1 MSQPSQPG
9 QPQERIDV
17 RGAID
22 LSGLARSSGPAPGE
36 PGGIP
41 APGPYVVDA
50 DTESFG
56 SLVQA
61 STQHPVI
68 VVLWAQWSEVAT
80 KLLEDLGTLAGEA
93 AGAFLLAR
101 IDSEANPQVA
111 QAFRAQSVPTTV
123 ALLAGQPLPLFEGGL
138 PLDQL
143 RGLVDQLKEAAAANG
158 ITGLAPAGPGA
169 EAPAAPAEP
178 EEPPLPPLHQAAYDA
193 IERDD
198 LPAAVAA
205 YTQALEENPRDDDA
219 RAGLAQVQL
228 LDRLRGADPHAVRK
242 AAADAPQDLDA
253 QLAVADLDVATG
265 AVEDGFLRILD
276 LVRTSAGEDR
286 DRLRE
291 HLLELFEVVG
301 GHDERVVAARRSLA
315 AALY

>member
-1 MSQPSQPG
+1 MSQPSQS
-9 QPQERIDV
+9 PQGFEM

-22 LSGLARSSGPAPGE
+22 LSGLARSAGPAPGE

-50 DTESFG
+50 DTASFG
-56 SLVQA
+56 ELVQA
-61 STQHPVI
+61 STQYPVL

-80 KLLEDLGTLAGEA
+80 TLLKDLGTLAGESG
-93 AGAFLLAR
+93 GAFLLAR
-101 IDSEANPQVA
+101 IDAEANPQVA

-123 ALLAGQPLPLFEGGL
+123 ALMAGQPLPLFEGGL

-143 RGLVDQLKEAAAANG
+143 RGLVDQVKQAAATNG
-158 ITGLAPAGPGA
+158 LTGLAPAGPGEASA
-169 EAPAAPAEP
+169 EPEEP
-178 EEPPLPPLHQAAYDA
+178 EEPPLPPLHQEAYDA

-205 YTQALEENPRDDDA
+205 YTKALAEDPRDEDA
-219 RAGLAQVQL
+219 KAGLAQVKL
-228 LDRLRGADPHAVRK
+228 LERLRDVDPQAVRQ
-242 AAADAPQDLDA
+242 AAADAPDDLDA

-265 AVEDGFLRILD
+265 AVEDGFARVVD
-276 LVRTSAGEDR
+276 LVRVRFGEDR

-301 GHDERVVAARRSLA
+301 SGDERVVAARRALA

>member
-1 MSQPSQPG
+1 MSQPSQPS

-68 VVLWAQWSEVAT
+68 VVLWAQWSEIAT
-80 KLLEDLGTLAGEA
+80 QLLADMATLAAESG
-93 AGAFLLAR
+93 GAFLLAR

-123 ALLAGQPLPLFEGGL
+123 ALLAGQPLPLFEGGMQ
-138 PLDQL
+138 LDQL
-143 RGLVDQLKEAAAANG
+143 RDLVAQLKEAASANG

-169 EAPAAPAEP
+169 AEEPAQP

-219 RAGLAQVQL
+219 RAGLAQVRL
-228 LDRLRGADPHAVRK
+228 LERLRGADPHAVRR
-242 AAADAPQDLDA
+242 AAADAPEDVDA
-253 QLAVADLDVATG
+253 QIAVADLDVATG
-265 AVEDGFLRILD
+265 AVEDGFARILD
-276 LVRTSAGEDR
+276 LVRTRAGEDR

-301 GHDERVVAARRSLA
+301 GHDERVVAARRALA